1 MANWY
6 GTSRSNYFK
15 VKDDCDFRVWADA
28 VGLELLEDD
37 GDGLF
42 AITPPEANDGY
53 WPSSVCIET
62 DDGEFDQDIDIVDE
76 LPNFLAEGQVA
87 ILMTAGAEKLRYVT
101 GHATAVTWDGRVTYV
116 NLSDI
121 YQKAADEFGLDI
133 NSITAAEY

>member
-15 VKDDCDFRVWADA
+15 VKDGAEFRAWADA
-28 VGLELLEDD
+28 CNL
-37 GDGLF
+37 GLF
-42 AITPPEANDGY
+42 EEGSLFGIHAGQSEDGS
-53 WPSSVCIET
+53 WPGSRWSDDDKDFIE
-62 DDGEFDQDIDIVDE
+62 IDIVDE

-101 GHATAVTWDGRVTYV
+101 GHATAVAWDGRITYV
-116 NLSDI
+116 NLNDI